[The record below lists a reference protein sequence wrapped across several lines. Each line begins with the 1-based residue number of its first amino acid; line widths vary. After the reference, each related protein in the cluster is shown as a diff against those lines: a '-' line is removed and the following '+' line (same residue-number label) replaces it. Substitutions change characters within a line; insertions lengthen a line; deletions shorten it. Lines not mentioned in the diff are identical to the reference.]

1 MLKIR
6 RIKTDKFKTAAF
18 WIEKRDNEYIACRTL
33 VNALLGIASPSIMSR
48 GQEALKKAYETRR
61 KNIYAQEMT
70 TEQHIQLLEALRAHS
85 GSVVLSGYA
94 NEIYDNMLHD
104 WKRIE
109 KRALAERG
117 QTRTEILWIK
127 NAKGGEEP

>member
-1 MLKIR
+1 MKYKVCDRCGSHLDYGETCECVKEAEQEERVRNAEIR

-61 KNIYAQEMT
+61 I
-70 TEQHIQLLEALRAHS
+70 
-85 GSVVLSGYA
+85 
-94 NEIYDNMLHD
+94 
-104 WKRIE
+104 
-109 KRALAERG
+109 
-117 QTRTEILWIK
+117 
-127 NAKGGEEP
+127 

>member
-48 GQEALKKAYETRR
+48 GQEALKRR
-61 KNIYAQEMT
+61 M
-70 TEQHIQLLEALRAHS
+70 
-85 GSVVLSGYA
+85 
-94 NEIYDNMLHD
+94 
-104 WKRIE
+104 
-109 KRALAERG
+109 KRAEFERSSSDDG
-117 QTRTEILWIK
+117 KTGIER
-127 NAKGGEEP
+127 ACRGGT

>member
-33 VNALLGIASPSIMSR
+33 VIASPSIMSR

-61 KNIYAQEMT
+61 I
-70 TEQHIQLLEALRAHS
+70 
-85 GSVVLSGYA
+85 
-94 NEIYDNMLHD
+94 
-104 WKRIE
+104 
-109 KRALAERG
+109 
-117 QTRTEILWIK
+117 
-127 NAKGGEEP
+127 

>member
-33 VNALLGIASPSIMSR
+33 VNALLGIAIASPSIMSR

-61 KNIYAQEMT
+61 I
-70 TEQHIQLLEALRAHS
+70 
-85 GSVVLSGYA
+85 
-94 NEIYDNMLHD
+94 
-104 WKRIE
+104 
-109 KRALAERG
+109 
-117 QTRTEILWIK
+117 
-127 NAKGGEEP
+127 

>member
-1 MLKIR
+1 MEKQGLNEL
-6 RIKTDKFKTAAF
+6 AAAVH
-18 WIEKRDNEYIACRTL
+18 E
-33 VNALLGIASPSIMSR
+33 NAV
-48 GQEALKKAYETRR
+48 
-61 KNIYAQEMT
+61 
-70 TEQHIQLLEALRAHS
+70 AHS